1 MLEGWRVFFFVAKI
15 VTASHGKAKIKAD
28 ALAMWDEEDFFD
40 DEEWRKAP
48 AWLAARVWIVKL
60 KVKCS
65 LLYTS

>member
-1 MLEGWRVFFFVAKI
+1 MLEGWRVFFVAKI

-48 AWLAARVWIVKL
+48 A
-60 KVKCS
+60 
-65 LLYTS
+65 